1 LRAAM
6 VALDWEA
13 EHQSRGVIVL
23 APGGGIELV
32 SAAARRLLNEYFGP
46 SHEPRLPAAFA
57 DWLETGSETMW
68 RQRGDRRL
76 TVDRSGDVLLLEE
89 TRDELG
95 LTPRERQIL
104 SWIARGKTNTEIAQI
119 LWIAPTTVRRHLEH
133 VYAKLG
139 VHTRTAAV
147 TRFLGTLDA

>member
-1 LRAAM
+1 M
-6 VALDWEA
+6 VALDWEG

-32 SAAARRLLNEYFGP
+32 SAAARRLLHEYFGP
-46 SHEPRLPAAFA
+46 SREAGLPTALA
-57 DWLETGSETMW
+57 DWLEAGSETMR

-76 TVDRSGDVLLLEE
+76 TVDRSGDSLLLEE
-89 TRDELG
+89 RRDELG

-104 SWIARGKTNTEIAQI
+104 AWVARGKTNSEVAQI

-147 TRFLGTLDA
+147 TRFLGALDA